1 MMTRC
6 LVSWA
11 RGEAWVET
19 TRTTRA
25 DACEKKHL
33 FRGKKSKAFSLGVS
47 RESEF
52 SGANQR
58 LWLPGW
64 ISRVKRFFHAVRDR
78 WTR

>member
-33 FRGKKSKAFSLGVS
+33 FREEKKAKRFHWAS